1 MQTLSKIVSN
11 IATVFMCGALF
22 GYGELGDAP
31 IKILMGASAF
41 TLYLWSIV
49 IGMEETIQ

>member
-22 GYGELGDAP
+22 GYGELGVEP
-31 IKILMGASAF
+31 IKILMGASAV

-49 IGMEETIQ
+49 IGMEEQI

>member
-31 IKILMGASAF
+31 IKILMGASAV
-41 TLYLWSIV
+41 TLYLWSVV
-49 IGMEETIQ
+49 IGMEEKI

>member
-1 MQTLSKIVSN
+1 MQTLSKIISN

-22 GYGELGDAP
+22 GYGELGDTP
-31 IKILMGASAF
+31 IKILMGASAL

-49 IGMEETIQ
+49 IGMEEQI